1 MTWREHMQEQEYL
14 QTLNKIFDAMMSCLD
29 QMIRCVPT
37 HDKKC
42 LEQADKEFITAATA
56 GLPLVDRLTKQPEK
70 DELEKKFLS
79 LLPTLQRAGL
89 AMDDVLSR
97 IKRKIDAGI
106 LFTDKAN
113 AEITDVMRRVHDLV
127 RDTKDFYATKNP
139 TLFNTGRAD
148 FEKLVGLVH
157 QYAEEHQQRMI
168 SGVCT
173 PQGSYVYVDMIESL
187 KRMAT
192 QLASLAKKA

>member
-1 MTWREHMQEQEYL
+1 MEEQEYL
-14 QTLNKIFDAMMSCLD
+14 QTLNKIFDAMMSCID
-29 QMIRCVPT
+29 QMIKCVST
-37 HDKKC
+37 HDKKS
-42 LEQADKEFITAATA
+42 LELAEKEFITAATA
-56 GLPLVDRLTKQPEK
+56 GLPLVDRLTKLAEK
-70 DELEKKFLS
+70 DETAKKFLS

-106 LFTDKAN
+106 LFTEKADG
-113 AEITDVMRRVHDLV
+113 EITDVMRRVRDLV

-148 FEKLVGLVH
+148 FEKLVDLVH
-157 QYAEEHQQRMI
+157 KYAEGHQQRMI
-168 SGVCT
+168 TGVCT

>member
-1 MTWREHMQEQEYL
+1 MQEQEYL

-29 QMIRCVPT
+29 QMVKCVQT
-37 HDKKC
+37 HDKNC
-42 LEQADKEFITAATA
+42 LELADKEFTAAATA
-56 GLPLVDRLTKQPEK
+56 SLPLVDRLTKQPEK
-70 DELEKKFLS
+70 DELDKKFLS

-89 AMDDVLSR
+89 AMDDILSR

-113 AEITDVMRRVHDLV
+113 TEITDIIRRVHNLV

-139 TLFNTGRAD
+139 TLFNTGKAD
-148 FEKLVGLVH
+148 FEKLVDLVH
-157 QYAEEHQQRMI
+157 KYAEEHQQRMI
-168 SGVCT
+168 TGVCT